1 MADSQHDTLSG
12 VAIGSIAF
20 GVLFTYAGI
29 KGYSIPATIKKLIT
43 GQSPLNQ
50 SQTTGLTSTAGETGT
65 TTTSTASTAAASTPA
80 AVASGVSVAE
90 GGTSETQFQTAMLND
105 LGAPVTSAN
114 LSSLTQWFL
123 HEEPSFP
130 PPNLWNPLNIE
141 NGAGGFEQ
149 YSSSSAGAAA
159 TAAFIEDNGYNEIRM
174 ALLSGNGLCGSSCA
188 SDFLRW
194 SGNGYSSVC

>member
-1 MADSQHDTLSG
+1 MADDSGRLSG
-12 VAIGSIAF
+12 VAIGSVAV
-20 GVLFTYAGI
+20 GLLFTYAGL

-43 GQSPLNQ
+43 GTSPLNQ
-50 SQTTGLTSTAGETGT
+50 SQATGLTSTAGETGST
-65 TTTSTASTAAASTPA
+65 TAASTAASSTPA

-90 GGTSETQFQTAMLND
+90 GGTTETAFQTAMLND

-114 LSSLTQWFL
+114 LGSLHSWFL

-149 YSSSSAGAAA
+149 YSSSSAGASA
-159 TAAFIEDNGYNEIRM
+159 TADFIENNGYNEIRL
-174 ALLSGNGLCGSSCA
+174 ALLSGNGLCGGSCA

>member
-1 MADSQHDTLSG
+1 MADDSGRLSG
-12 VAIGSIAF
+12 VAIGSVAV
-20 GVLFTYAGI
+20 GLLFTYAGL

-43 GQSPLNQ
+43 GTSPLNQ
-50 SQTTGLTSTAGETGT
+50 SQATGLTSTAGETGST
-65 TTTSTASTAAASTPA
+65 TAASTAASSTPA

-90 GGTSETQFQTAMLND
+90 GGTTETAFQTAMLND

-114 LSSLTQWFL
+114 LGSLHSWFL

-149 YSSSSAGAAA
+149 YASSSAGEAAS
-159 TAAFIEDNGYNEIRM
+159 AAFIENNGYNEIRM
-174 ALLSGNGLCGSSCA
+174 ALLSGNGLCGGACA

>member
-1 MADSQHDTLSG
+1 MADNDGGRISG

-20 GVLFTYAGI
+20 GLLFTYAGL
-29 KGYSIPATIKKLIT
+29 KGYSVPATIKKLIT
-43 GQSPLNQ
+43 GQSPLGQ
-50 SQTTGLTSTAGETGT
+50 SQTAGLTSTAGETGST
-65 TTTSTASTAAASTPA
+65 TPASSASTPA

-90 GGTSETQFQTAMLND
+90 GGTSETAFQTMMLSD
-105 LGAPVTSAN
+105 LGAPATSAN
-114 LSSLTQWFL
+114 LGSLTSWFL

-141 NGAGGFEQ
+141 NGAGGFDQ
-149 YSSSSAGAAA
+149 YGSASAGAAA

-174 ALLSGNGLCGSSCA
+174 ALLSGNGLCGSSLA